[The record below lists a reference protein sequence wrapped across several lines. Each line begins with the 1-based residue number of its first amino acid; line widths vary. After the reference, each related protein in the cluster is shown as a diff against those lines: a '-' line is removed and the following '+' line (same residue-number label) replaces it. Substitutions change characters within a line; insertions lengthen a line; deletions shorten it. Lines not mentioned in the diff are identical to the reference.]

1 MCGHVRRACLRT
13 YACGLYCTR
22 CVSPMQISP
31 SALLT
36 KSPPPRPPS
45 PLCRD
50 LHFVYTNMPALD
62 SCQWLG

>member
-1 MCGHVRRACLRT
+1 VWPRAASMFEDLCVWTVL
-13 YACGLYCTR
+13 YALCVPHADLAQCTID
-22 CVSPMQISP
+22 Q
-31 SALLT
+31 T
-36 KSPPPRPPS
+36 PPPRPPS